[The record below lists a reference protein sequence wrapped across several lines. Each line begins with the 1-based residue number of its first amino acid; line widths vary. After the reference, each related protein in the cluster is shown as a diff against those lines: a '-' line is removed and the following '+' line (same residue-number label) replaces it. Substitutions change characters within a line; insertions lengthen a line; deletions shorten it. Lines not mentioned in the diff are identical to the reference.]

1 VGTEHFAR
9 NYQGVSHAKWPKEL
23 APAQT
28 VSFIRCALDTLDIE
42 FRASRAKEL
51 SKRAKKP

>member
-1 VGTEHFAR
+1 
-9 NYQGVSHAKWPKEL
+9 L

-28 VSFIRCALDTLDIE
+28 ASFIRCALDTLDIE